1 MHTSLHNMT
10 CMPTSKQTSKQLN
23 RQTKKMYG
31 CMQTCIR
38 IRTNINAHMHVCKH
52 TNKHASGNTYLCA
65 QRRRQSD
72 MLTYVH
78 ACIRAYM
85 HSYVHS
91 SMPACMHVLTYVP
104 TYMHYT
110 VSADG
115 HSRPLSD
122 LCTHVRVD
130 THLKF
135 AESYMTLPHSQAHAD
150 PHTHMH
156 TSVPAA
162 CGPLSPPDSAPVAS
176 GGLAS
181 QVRACRVGRSQE
193 V

>member
-1 MHTSLHNMT
+1 MHTCMYASIQTNMQAETHT
-10 CMPTSKQTSKQLN
+10 C
-23 RQTKKMYG
+23 
-31 CMQTCIR
+31 
-38 IRTNINAHMHVCKH
+38 V
-52 TNKHASGNTYLCA
+52 HAWV

-104 TYMHYT
+104 TYMHYI

-130 THLKF
+130 THLKL
-135 AESYMTLPHSQAHAD
+135 SLCRVVYGTPTLAGTCAPTHAHA
-150 PHTHMH
+150 HIC
-156 TSVPAA
+156 SSCLWPAFA
-162 CGPLSPPDSAPVAS
+162 TGFCARRLR
-176 GGLAS
+176 
-181 QVRACRVGRSQE
+181 RACIASARLPCGKVAGSLKG
-193 V
+193 